1 MMLCDVQEGLQK
13 EHLKAELPT
22 IGLAGLDQ
30 SETLPTEAE
39 RPGLGRATKS
49 AWLGKGQ
56 GFRTQEAHPAKYE
69 TAGFVQPGCEART
82 CNEASVGSLTVG
94 GSLSPSLAIIAL
106 RHMSYSE
113 THPGKRQSEWRQSC
127 KYLEMHFCIGYAL
140 DMHWICIGYALDMH
154 WICIGYA
161 LDMHWIC
168 NGYALVQDAFVQQ
181 TKKYQELVAKQLTR
195 VILLADLE
203 AKVLGCPGVS
213 ANIKD
218 NYCKT

>member
-69 TAGFVQPGCEART
+69 TAGFVQPGCKART
-82 CNEASVGSLTVG
+82 CNEASVGSLTAG

-113 THPGKRQSEWRQSC
+113 THPGKRRSEWRQSC
-127 KYLEMHFCIGYAL
+127 KYLEMHF
-140 DMHWICIGYALDMH
+140 
-154 WICIGYA
+154 CIGYA

-181 TKKYQELVAKQLTR
+181 TKKYHELVAKQLTR